1 MCIFYKQH
9 SVLRTH
15 LWREENF
22 PRIIK
27 DFIPV
32 TVVQY
37 IQIDNVLTELSTQN
51 NCSFLGITRQPW
63 PQFQRANGAAL
74 QGIDA

>member
-51 NCSFLGITRQPW
+51 NCSFFRYNTSTLATVPTRKW
-63 PQFQRANGAAL
+63 RRT
-74 QGIDA
+74 GIDA